1 MKTIWSLL
9 KLRAKSALQPVFN
22 DTKCAH
28 GESKKD
34 IKGLVLE
41 FLILESLK
49 YLNLVTEKL
58 LLILDTLRWIIVL
71 NYSSDDRNFFHLL
84 VILTCSC
91 IRVRVKLVGLIYL
104 AIFHDQNQVTVFDGV
119 QSMSYGDYCGAL
131 QFLSHYPPNCLFCV
145 WIHVCSGFI

>member
-1 MKTIWSLL
+1 MLVLLVNILPLCSCPDLLRTKTIWSLL

-58 LLILDTLRWIIVL
+58 
-71 NYSSDDRNFFHLL
+71 
-84 VILTCSC
+84 
-91 IRVRVKLVGLIYL
+91 
-104 AIFHDQNQVTVFDGV
+104 
-119 QSMSYGDYCGAL
+119 
-131 QFLSHYPPNCLFCV
+131 
-145 WIHVCSGFI
+145 